1 MSAPTSSFR
10 KAWLKWKSMRLP
22 WRKRFLVGQ
31 SRPSVFP
38 CSSPQLTLTG
48 LDLQGNTYWE
58 FRDTLSPGRMRR
70 IVDYPPSVQYSD
82 VSSHITP
89 AWHQWLRHTRK
100 GAPTLAEQELDVLR
114 QKRVK
119 VLAAQADKRWEAKG
133 RLVGGPSM
141 RQMAPGLGMGDAT
154 AAGKPATTGA
164 ATGIDAGRPRKG
176 GSTASE
182 GKQDTRTAERTTM
195 STVGSAQE
203 ILERES
209 ERLRVNGAPGPRVY
223 TNPGA
228 GSRAGKAATKGPATS
243 PPPKEDPWKNARGGP
258 SEDWQPEAWTPGQA
272 TRR

>member
-10 KAWLKWKSMRLP
+10 KAWLKWKSIRLP
-22 WRKRFLVGQ
+22 WRKRFLV
-31 SRPSVFP
+31 
-38 CSSPQLTLTG
+38 G

-70 IVDYPPSVQYSD
+70 IVDYPSSVQYSD

-100 GAPTLAEQELDVLR
+100 EAPTLAEQELDVLR
-114 QKRVK
+114 QRRVK
-119 VLAAQADKRWEAKG
+119 VLAAQADERWEAKG
-133 RLVGGPSM
+133 RLTGGPSM

-154 AAGKPATTGA
+154 ATGKPETAGTA
-164 ATGIDAGRPRKG
+164 GIDSGEATRG
-176 GSTASE
+176 GGAASE
-182 GKQDTRTAERTTM
+182 GKQDTRVAEKTTT
-195 STVGSAQE
+195 STVGSAQD

-209 ERLRVNGAPGPRVY
+209 ERLRVNGAPGPKVY

-228 GSRAGKAATKGPATS
+228 GSRAEKTARKPPATS
-243 PPPKEDPWKNARGGP
+243 QPPKEDPWKKARGGP